1 MVDRTQKK
9 AAEAS
14 VFRSEHLAD
23 RQPIDVA
30 GATVTLNEC
39 WGITEQTLFSLI
51 LLFFCWSYSVRP
63 STCDR
68 IALRSRNRTF
78 RVLMC
83 HWTVVTCVMTLF
95 LSMSSQLKCAAVD
108 HVPLPQHTKHS
119 TGPNVHKWMFVQ
131 PAWYVCI
138 YSTTATIKLTLR

>member
-1 MVDRTQKK
+1 MVDRTKK

-78 RVLMC
+78 RVLVWRWLDC
-83 HWTVVTCVMTLF
+83 CYLCNDIIPF
-95 LSMSSQLKCAAVD
+95 DASQLKCAAVD

-119 TGPNVHKWMFVQ
+119 TGPNVHK
-131 PAWYVCI
+131 
-138 YSTTATIKLTLR
+138 